1 LASEFYFWRFGF
13 LSNLCRPVKLMFH
26 SRKAAIGFIFVTLL
40 IDITGLGIIIPVFPK
55 LIGSLTHGNISQISQ
70 WGGVLTV
77 IYAVMQFFCAPIIGN
92 LSDKYGRR
100 PVLLTSLLGF
110 GIDYLF
116 MAFAPTIWWLFL
128 SRVIA
133 GITGASITTASA
145 YIADVSTK
153 ETRAKNFG
161 MIGAAFGLGF
171 IIGPSL
177 GGMLAHFGLRVPFI
191 VAAAC
196 CLLNALYGYFVLP
209 ESLAK
214 DHRRQFEWKRANPVG
229 SLTHLKKYP
238 TVLGLMASIVLVY
251 VAAHALQSTWTYINI
266 ERFNWSEQKL
276 GYSLGVVG
284 AMTFLVQGILIRYI
298 NPRLGNEKSVYIGLS
313 IYSLG
318 MLAFA
323 FANQSWMMFVFM
335 IPYCLGGIAGPA
347 LQAILSGHVPRN
359 EQGELQGA
367 LTSMMS
373 LTSIVGPL
381 AMTNLFAFFTKP
393 GARIHFSGAPF
404 LLGSILLMTSALVAF
419 SILKSEKSHT
429 TEEVPQFNFE
439 ETQV

>member
-1 LASEFYFWRFGF
+1 MAG
-13 LSNLCRPVKLMFH
+13 P
-26 SRKAAIGFIFVTLL
+26 RKAAMGFIFVTLL
-40 IDITGLGIIIPVFPK
+40 IDVTGLGIIIPVFPR
-55 LIGSLTHGNISQISQ
+55 LIGQLTGGNISQVSQ
-70 WGGVLTV
+70 WGGWLTV
-77 IYAVMQFFCAPIIGN
+77 IYAVMQFICAPIIGN

-110 GIDYLF
+110 SIDYLF

-145 YIADVSTK
+145 YIADVSTH

-161 MIGAAFGLGF
+161 LIGAAFGLGF

-177 GGMLAHFGLRVPFI
+177 GGLLAHYGLRVPFI
-191 VAAAC
+191 VSAVF

-209 ESLAK
+209 ESLSK
-214 DHRRQFEWKRANPVG
+214 ENRRSFEWKRANPLG
-229 SLTHLKKYP
+229 SLNHLKKYP
-238 TVLGLMASIVLVY
+238 AVLGLIGSLVLVY
-251 VAAHALQSTWTYINI
+251 IAAHALQSTWTYINI
-266 ERFNWSEQKL
+266 ERFNWSPEKL
-276 GYSLGVVG
+276 GYSLTVVG
-284 AMTFLVQGILIRYI
+284 AMTALVQGILIRYI
-298 NPRLGNEKSVYIGLS
+298 NPKLGNEKSVYIGLA
-313 IYSLG
+313 IYSVG

-347 LQAILSGHVPRN
+347 LQAILAGHIPRN

-381 AMTNLFAFFTKP
+381 VMTNLFAFFTKP
-393 GARIHFSGAPF
+393 NAPVHFSGAPF
-404 LLGSILLMTSALVAF
+404 LLGSVLLMASALVAF
-419 SILKSEKSHT
+419 SVLKNENQKKDT
-429 TEEVPQFNFE
+429 TDLNLQEVE
-439 ETQV
+439 A